1 MKKLT
6 RRQLVCSLLFP
17 VGIFVWAVGWYFRW
31 AYYIGSVK
39 PVFIFQWGMPII
51 ALVCGVLPAILT
63 LVTGAD
69 TGQYI
74 LPRVL
79 FSVSTIGVIG
89 IASEFVD
96 VSGQM
101 RIFLMITSAVI
112 SALYFYK
119 FRPTK
124 FFEWIVIFFSNPV
137 LAAIIYYL
145 MFTVPDKKLQSLL

>member
-17 VGIFVWAVGWYFRW
+17 IGIIIWAIVWYFRW
-31 AYYIGSVK
+31 AWLIDSVK

-51 ALVCGVLPAILT
+51 AVVCGVLPIILT
-63 LVTGAD
+63 LSTGAD

-79 FSVSTIGVIG
+79 ISVSTIGVIG
-89 IASEFVD
+89 IASEFVN

-101 RIFLMITSAVI
+101 RIFLLIVSAVI

-124 FFEWIVIFFSNPV
+124 FSEWIVIFFSNPV
-137 LAAIIYYL
+137 LAALIYYL
-145 MFTVPDKKLQSLL
+145 MFTIPDEALLSLI